1 MCLYS
6 DCAKI
11 YGWDPLFICFERKPH
26 DAANNMGIDEDHE
39 GIEHDLHEGFVF
51 FRERHVSDL
60 LENFLQTLRFQQ

>member
-1 MCLYS
+1 
-6 DCAKI
+6 
-11 YGWDPLFICFERKPH
+11 
-26 DAANNMGIDEDHE
+26 MGIDEDHE